1 MGTATLL
8 NSSRTTDTKY
18 CHVPIDGTFTI
29 TYDLHSGVRQRT
41 QKSYTVNAGICFPN
55 FILYEVDSTFYMLLM
70 VILALFVFVF
80 KQSRIMKPPDNW
92 GYCFTS
98 TCFTKSNLTAAQ
110 LTTVSL
116 CAFPLP
122 LVIKT
127 TAAYQKQPF
136 ARWTSLWNTPC
147 SPKVWVSDGTRA
159 QATHASHIGYQQ
171 ENNCYLVV
179 CFREQNKSSKCA
191 NEKNDGKCTYTGPAE
206 KEFEHVY

>member
-8 NSSRTTDTKY
+8 NSSHTTDTKY

-55 FILYEVDSTFYMLLM
+55 FILYEVDSAFYMLLM

-98 TCFTKSNLTAAQ
+98 TVFYKIKSHCCTANNSISMCFSTSFSDKNHSCIPKAT
-110 LTTVSL
+110 L
-116 CAFPLP
+116 CKMNKPL
-122 LVIKT
+122 K
-127 TAAYQKQPF
+127 
-136 ARWTSLWNTPC
+136 
-147 SPKVWVSDGTRA
+147 
-159 QATHASHIGYQQ
+159 
-171 ENNCYLVV
+171 
-179 CFREQNKSSKCA
+179 
-191 NEKNDGKCTYTGPAE
+191 YTL
-206 KEFEHVY
+206 